1 MNLPVVLDIAIGLVF
16 IYLISSLLASEIQEL
31 VSTILQWRAKHL
43 RESIQNLLAG
53 GYGTAKDEQLGGFIE
68 AIYSDPLIKNM
79 NQSARGGIGAL
90 GQWLYRNIF
99 YRGRGVFGHE
109 TSAPSYISSE
119 TFATALLERIGLETL
134 IEKLTEI
141 RLEKFVTRIIGLYE
155 VQEEDSNRFVT
166 IPAEETFQY
175 KDYREK
181 GGIRVLAE
189 KAKTLSHD
197 TELGAT
203 ATDLLNL
210 SNNADF
216 IALVEEYDDLLKD
229 FRVGEAELET
239 CVERMKEGLDVYINQ
254 ISEKISTNDLTLEA
268 SGGGGSALSEL
279 EKQQLNYFKKRL
291 VSLKT
296 GTFGE
301 GTERAIS
308 SGKLKPT
315 LLEIAQVFD
324 RASMTYQEIEGAYKD
339 VAAAYATGMM
349 SQKIGLVV
357 TALNQQIHYLKA
369 NAKTGKKTILN
380 QLPDRLL
387 TIGDLAEEPYQ
398 PGINEV
404 IQTLPAEERQI
415 YKDWQTYQQAFTNI
429 VQAIAEQLQSQGK
442 LFDNGVE
449 LTQPVSE
456 VNLEILRQSVISS
469 FKQLPPEECRL
480 IDQSVLAQL
489 PPLDQQTYR
498 GWRIYQQII
507 LEVARDV
514 ALKLQEEER
523 LFDSKTR
530 AELRD
535 SLVELDD
542 SHLYQSVKYS
552 LNLMSNEERQLRIN
566 AAARKLLTD
575 QRQIYRNF
583 QTYEQ
588 IQDLLAGVPASVKQ
602 SLAILARRA
611 QVKVE
616 RAKDQLDQFNIEVS
630 KWFDRSMSRASGVYK
645 RNAKGVAIIIG
656 FLIALVSNAD
666 TFHVVARLS
675 GDDDLRQIITTRVS
689 GITQNA
695 KSEELYS
702 RQQLR
707 ELKQNTDAVLQ
718 EISLPLRWTPENLS
732 QQFNCRSAANPT
744 PNVASGTT
752 LRTPWRAFY
761 ATCLNED
768 APERFDLIR
777 ISRIA
782 FRPENII
789 DAGRMFLGWLVTG
802 LAIAMGAPFWFD
814 LMSKI
819 MNVRNTGSKPAP
831 ATDKE
836 PTKNTAV

>member
-16 IYLISSLLASEIQEL
+16 IYLIASLLASEIQEL

-53 GYGTAKDEQLGGFIE
+53 GQGTAKDEQLGGFIE
-68 AIYSDPLIKNM
+68 AIYNDPLIKNM
-79 NQSARGGIGAL
+79 NQSARGGIGSL
-90 GQWLYRNIF
+90 GQWFYRNIF
-99 YRGRGVFGHE
+99 YRNHSVFGRE
-109 TSAPSYISSE
+109 TTAPSYIASE
-119 TFATALLERIGLETL
+119 TFATALLERIGMETL

-141 RLEKFVTRIIGLYE
+141 RLEKFIGRLIGQYE
-155 VQEEDSNRFVT
+155 VQEEGSDRFIT
-166 IPAEETFQY
+166 IPSEEFFQD

-181 GGIRVLAE
+181 GAIRVLAD
-189 KAKTLSHD
+189 KAKVLSHD
-197 TELGAT
+197 SELGAT
-203 ATDLLNL
+203 ASTLLNL
-210 SNNADF
+210 NTNEDF
-216 IALVEEYDDLLKD
+216 LALVEEYDDLLRD
-229 FRVGEAELET
+229 FRSGEAELET
-239 CVERMKEGLDVYINQ
+239 CVERMKEGLDIYINQ
-254 ISEKISTNDLTLEA
+254 IGEKSLKGSSNSEEVVIEGNTL
-268 SGGGGSALSEL
+268 SDL
-279 EKQQLNYFKKRL
+279 EKQQLSYFKKRL

-301 GTERAIS
+301 GTERAIA
-308 SGKLKPT
+308 SGRLRPT

-339 VAAAYATGMM
+339 IAAAYATGMM
-349 SQKIGLVV
+349 SQKIEQVV
-357 TALNQQIHYLKA
+357 VAINQEINDLKSSPKSGQKSLLNR
-369 NAKTGKKTILN
+369 
-380 QLPDRLL
+380 LPAQPITL
-387 TIGDLAEEPYQ
+387 GDLAEGQYQ
-398 PGINEV
+398 LV
-404 IQTLPAEERQI
+404 IDEIAQTLPVPERQI
-415 YKDWQTYQQAFTNI
+415 YKEWQTYQEGFTKI
-429 VQAIAEQLQSQGK
+429 VRAIAEQLQSQGK
-442 LFDNGVE
+442 LFDNGIE
-449 LTQPVSE
+449 LTQPISE
-456 VNLEILRQSVISS
+456 VNLETLRQCVAFS
-469 FKQLPPEECRL
+469 FKQLSPEDYRSV
-480 IDQSVLAQL
+480 DQSVLAQL
-489 PPLDQQTYR
+489 TPLDQQTYR

-507 LEVARDV
+507 LEVARDI
-514 ALKLQEEER
+514 AFKLQEEDR
-523 LFDSKTR
+523 LFSSKTKQEFR
-530 AELRD
+530 E
-535 SLVELDD
+535 SLAAWDD

-566 AAARKLLTD
+566 AAIRKLLSD

-588 IQDLLAGVPASVKQ
+588 IQDLLAGVPTSVKQ

-611 QVKVE
+611 QVKVGQT
-616 RAKDQLDQFNIEVS
+616 KDQLDQFNTEVS

-675 GDDDLRQIITTRVS
+675 GDDDLRQIITTRAS

-707 ELKQNTDAVLQ
+707 DLKQNTDAILQ
-718 EISLPLRWTPENLS
+718 EISLPLRWTPENLA
-732 QQFNCRSAANPT
+732 QQFNCRSGANPT
-744 PNVASGTT
+744 PAATGTNP
-752 LRTPWRAFY
+752 RTPWQEFY

-768 APERFDLIR
+768 APERFDLFR

-782 FRPENII
+782 FRPENMI
-789 DAGRMFLGWLVTG
+789 DAGRMLLGWLVSG

-814 LMSKI
+814 LLSKI

-836 PTKNTAV
+836 LPKK

>member
-16 IYLISSLLASEIQEL
+16 IYLIASLLASEIQEL
-31 VSTILQWRAKHL
+31 ISTILQWRAKHL

-68 AIYSDPLIKNM
+68 AIYNDPLIENM

-99 YRGRGVFGHE
+99 YRGHSVFGRE
-109 TSAPSYISSE
+109 TTAPSYISSE
-119 TFATALLERIGLETL
+119 TFATALLERIGMETL

-155 VQEEDSNRFVT
+155 VHGEEGDRFIT
-166 IPAEETFQY
+166 IPAEETFQD

-197 TELGAT
+197 AALGAT
-203 ATDLLNL
+203 ASDLLNL
-210 SNNADF
+210 SSNADF

-239 CVERMKEGLDVYINQ
+239 CVERMKEGLDIYINQ
-254 ISEKISTNDLTLEA
+254 ISEKIATNDLALEA
-268 SGGGGSALSEL
+268 SAGEVSSLSEL
-279 EKQQLNYFKKRL
+279 EKQQLKYFKKRL
-291 VSLKT
+291 ISFKV

-301 GTERAIS
+301 GTERAIA

-339 VAAAYATGMM
+339 IAAAYATGMM

-357 TALNQQIHYLKA
+357 NAINQQLHSSKSIA
-369 NAKTGKKTILN
+369 RSGKKSSLH
-380 QLPDRLL
+380 QLPNTL
-387 TIGDLAEEPYQ
+387 TIGDLAEEQYQ
-398 PGINEV
+398 AELDEIV
-404 IQTLPAEERQI
+404 QSLPAEQRLI
-415 YKDWQTYQQAFTNI
+415 YKEWQTYQQAFAKI
-429 VQAIAEQLQSQGK
+429 VRAIAEQLQSQGK
-442 LFDNGVE
+442 LFDGEVE
-449 LTQPVSE
+449 VVQPVSE
-456 VNLEILRQSVISS
+456 LNLETLRRCVTSSVKQLRQ
-469 FKQLPPEECRL
+469 EDYRL
-480 IDQSVLAQL
+480 VDQSVLAQL
-489 PPLDQQTYR
+489 TPLDQQTYR

-507 LEVARDV
+507 LEVTRDV
-514 ALKLQEEER
+514 AYKLQEEER
-523 LFDSKTR
+523 LFDYQTKT
-530 AELRD
+530 ELRE
-535 SLVELDD
+535 SLDALNDAD
-542 SHLYQSVKYS
+542 LYQSVKYS

-588 IQDLLAGVPASVKQ
+588 IQDLLAGVPLSVKQ

-611 QVKVE
+611 QIKVE
-616 RAKDQLDQFNIEVS
+616 HTKDQLDQFNTEVS

-675 GDDDLRQIITTRVS
+675 GDDDLRQIITTRAS

-707 ELKQNTDAVLQ
+707 ELKQNTDAILQ

-732 QQFNCRSAANPT
+732 QQFNCRSATNQTSTATN
-744 PNVASGTT
+744 GTT
-752 LRTPWRAFY
+752 PLTPWKQFY

-782 FRPENII
+782 FRPENMI
-789 DAGRMFLGWLVTG
+789 DAGRMVLGWLVTG

-831 ATDKE
+831 ATDKASSK
-836 PTKNTAV
+836 T